1 MDYSNKT
8 YKELVKEEDELAE
21 EFDLMLDNCAKEGLS
36 YFEFCRRAKDVKEK
50 LYFVSKY
57 RRLKQ
62 NPVCAGRTAPT
73 DPLGNGSR
81 ASTARRWYK
90 RNEPRAPIEAAH
102 QKVASPKSEATPSN
116 EAPAPPPSAES
127 QQHPEGRG
135 EPLQRIPAQQGAAPQ
150 PRGDGI
156 SKRSQ
161 VLQSKPPNKK

>member
-62 NPVCAGRTAPT
+62 NPTIEYGKEW
-73 DPLGNGSR
+73 LGDTFTLENF
-81 ASTARRWYK
+81 
-90 RNEPRAPIEAAH
+90 IELVNDGLFIDSDGYGYYATEDA
-102 QKVASPKSEATPSN
+102 KSDVYIYPSDIK
-116 EAPAPPPSAES
+116 
-127 QQHPEGRG
+127 EG
-135 EPLQRIPAQQGAAPQ
+135 LY
-150 PRGDGI
+150 
-156 SKRSQ
+156 RSDFTHIIWF
-161 VLQSKPPNKK
+161 NK